1 MNVTNL
7 LGFWGLV
14 VAETSFFGL
23 KGLLAGNVECS
34 IILDVE
40 VDLLH
45 VPDHHHVD
53 EYHTLS
59 VAKFGC
65 SVLDVL
71 DKMLIRQVE
80 LFISSFSENLELSS
94 HGLIKVNV

>member
-1 MNVTNL
+1 MLKLVSSDLRDYWLEMLNVQLFLTL
-7 LGFWGLV
+7 RLI
-14 VAETSFFGL
+14 SFMFL
-23 KGLLAGNVECS
+23 ITIMLMS
-34 IILDVE
+34 TI
-40 VDLLH
+40 
-45 VPDHHHVD
+45 
-53 EYHTLS
+53 TLS

-65 SVLDVL
+65 SVWKFVLDVL